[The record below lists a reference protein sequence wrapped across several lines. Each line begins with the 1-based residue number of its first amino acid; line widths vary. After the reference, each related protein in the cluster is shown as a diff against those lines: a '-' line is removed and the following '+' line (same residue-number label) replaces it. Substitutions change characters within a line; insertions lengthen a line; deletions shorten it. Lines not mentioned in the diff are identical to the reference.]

1 MNSLKDFCP
10 CAVYQGI
17 GALSNLSDLIFPK
30 STILLVTSKG
40 MSKREIFSKTLDYL
54 SSETPIIRTI
64 SSNPDLDRIDQL
76 RNELHSKKINQI
88 ISLGGGSVMDAAK
101 VLSVMLHENNVQIT
115 LDDVLRKGIDFSAER
130 LPLINIPT
138 TSGTGA
144 EVTPFATVWDFKNS
158 KKKSFA
164 SSVLIP
170 DTAIL
175 DPIATYG
182 SSEILTIN
190 SALDTCSHAMESLW
204 NKNATDRSVLLASE
218 ALRILIRELPKVLQT
233 DSLESR
239 SQLQLASFIAG
250 LAISIN
256 RTAIAHSISYPITL
270 HYGMPHGLACS
281 FTLPNI
287 ARLISAQNAWVKGT
301 DLELIQ
307 NVLKLLET
315 LNLEKLVTSYCT
327 KKQILSLI
335 PEMNTKG
342 RADNFVLDNFS
353 LELILG

>member
-1 MNSLKDFCP
+1 MNDLRDYSP
-10 CAVYQGI
+10 CAIYQGL
-17 GALSNLSDLIFPK
+17 GALSNLRDLITPN
-30 STILLVTSKG
+30 SIILLVTSNG
-40 MSKREIFSKTLDYL
+40 MTKREIFSKTLNYL
-54 SSETPIIRTI
+54 GSESPIVRTI
-64 SSNPDLDRIDQL
+64 SSNPDLDRVDQL
-76 RNELHSKKINQI
+76 RSELQSKKINQI

-101 VLSVMLHENNVQIT
+101 VLAVMLHENNEKIT
-115 LDDVLRKGIDFSAER
+115 LNDVLRRGLVFSAKR
-130 LPLINIPT
+130 LPLVNIPT

-144 EVTPFATVWDFKNS
+144 EVTPFATIWDFKNS

-164 SSVLIP
+164 SPVLTP
-170 DTAIL
+170 DAAVL

-182 SSEILTIN
+182 SSEMLTIN

-204 NKNATDRSVLLASE
+204 NKNATDQSVLLASE
-218 ALRILIRELPKVLQT
+218 ALQILIRELPNVLQT

-239 SQLQLASFIAG
+239 SQLQLASFVAG

-287 ARLISAQNAWVKGT
+287 ARLISAQNAWVEGT

-307 NVLKLLET
+307 KVLNLLDA

-335 PEMNTKG
+335 PKMNTKG